1 MNDKPAEYRAAG
13 WWGTVRRRKVVEW
26 SLAYAAG
33 AWGLL
38 QGLQFLAQVYGW
50 PTEVLRFVTL
60 AFALGLPLVL
70 VLAWYHGD
78 RGEQRVKGPE
88 IMIIVLLFLVGGGI
102 FWRYDRTSETTPA
115 PTAPATAT
123 ATDTSIAV
131 LPFVN
136 MSADKEQEYFADG
149 IAEELLNLLAQVP
162 GLRVIARTSSFSF
175 KGKNVEIAEIAR
187 RLHVANVLEGSVRRS
202 GERIRVTAQL
212 VRASDSSH
220 LWSKTYDRNLTDVF
234 AVQEEIARDVAQAL
248 SVKLDVVTLNR
259 AQGGTTNID
268 AYDRYLRWRQLVF
281 SDAWDAEHDRQRVQ
295 MAREAVALDPG
306 FVLAWDA
313 LADSLNDLAGEV
325 GGSQAEQLRAEAA
338 QVRARIL
345 ELAPGS
351 LTVKRER
358 AYQLWREGQRAN
370 AIALAREIMESGPLT
385 YEHAFPYINLIFAVG
400 HLDETVALVEQLR
413 AIEPLSM
420 FLSRDLQ
427 FDYIAAR
434 RYDQAEAEYRRSLAL
449 EGSHLEP
456 TFVALMRALARERA
470 DVGALRELHRR
481 MLNELEDP
489 DPPFFRDLG
498 AVLHDRAA
506 MLAIL
511 RRAAADPVY
520 RSGDASLFLQLHL
533 ADALGDADL
542 AAAVLRDILE
552 LRADFKQGRMPYGD
566 YFVLWTAPYSGLRA
580 HPDFKRLLIETG
592 VAEYWRQTGKWG
604 DGCRPLG
611 ADNFKCQ

>member
-351 LTVKRER
+351 WTVKRER